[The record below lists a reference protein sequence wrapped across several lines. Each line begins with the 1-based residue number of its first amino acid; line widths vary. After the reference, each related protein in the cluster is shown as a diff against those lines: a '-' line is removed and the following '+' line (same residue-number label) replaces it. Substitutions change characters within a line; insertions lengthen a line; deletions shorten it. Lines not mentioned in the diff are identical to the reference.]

1 MPGVH
6 PVLSSSIG
14 RPPTGD
20 PLADSFEAARCARR
34 EMRQLPTAHRRDK
47 LHPFRMAVVLRI
59 HHAVPSQA
67 RAPESMKTRTYPDP
81 KPYPEKVRLVI
92 LDLDAFL
99 YPYDRAYRKAV
110 LRAWRAV
117 EKEYG
122 LPIFRKKTAKKLIEE
137 AKEEAKKNPDDALCQ
152 HITEMAERLENMG
165 YPSAS
170 VIGMLEAYC
179 RSRRVARSGVAEG
192 GMKHDRSLDPLYL
205 DPPYKDMIAMAFNL
219 RLLQDDREKKAGLT
233 RDELR
238 GKILEGEKGVTRLW
252 NKHMGSRF
260 IRPDAGLVS
269 KIQRLTE
276 AAIEVAV
283 LSHSFKQ
290 GEGQAMEKLE
300 KLGLKGVIPE
310 HKIFGLEEISPYKKG
325 EQPEVFEKTLAAIN
339 NMRDPADPI
348 MPFETIMAEDTI
360 GNLQGAKKA
369 GMQTVWV
376 PRGHKDMP
384 DHHPSQKL
392 QKKLASVDHVYATPY
407 QFLDALDAAI
417 RGSRADV

>member
-1 MPGVH
+1 
-6 PVLSSSIG
+6 
-14 RPPTGD
+14 
-20 PLADSFEAARCARR
+20 
-34 EMRQLPTAHRRDK
+34 
-47 LHPFRMAVVLRI
+47 
-59 HHAVPSQA
+59 
-67 RAPESMKTRTYPDP
+67 MKTKTYPDP

-99 YPYDRAYRKAV
+99 YPYDKAYRKAV
-110 LRAWRAV
+110 LRAWRSV

-122 LPIFRKKTAKKLIEE
+122 LPIFRKKVAQKLIEE
-137 AKEEAKKNPDDALCQ
+137 AKEEAKKNPNDALCRY
-152 HITEMAERLENMG
+152 ISSMAERLESTG
-165 YPSAS
+165 HPGAS
-170 VIGMLEAYC
+170 VIGMLEAYR
-179 RSRRVARSGVAEG
+179 RSRRLARSGRAEE
-192 GMKHDRSLDPLYL
+192 GMQHDHRLDPPYL

-219 RLLQDDREKKAGLT
+219 RLLQDHRNEKKAGLT

-252 NKHMGSRF
+252 NRHMGSGF

-269 KIQRLTE
+269 RIQRLTDTGV
-276 AAIEVAV
+276 EVAV

-310 HKIFGLEEISPYKKG
+310 RKIFGLEEISPYKKG
-325 EQPEVFEKTLAAIN
+325 KHPEVFEKALAAIN

-348 MPFETIMAEDTI
+348 KPIETIMAEDTI

-376 PRGHKDMP
+376 PRSHKDMP
-384 DHHPSQKL
+384 DHPSQKL
-392 QKKLASVDHVYATPY
+392 QKKLASVDHVVDHIYATPH

-417 RGSRADV
+417 RASREEL

>member
-1 MPGVH
+1 
-6 PVLSSSIG
+6 
-14 RPPTGD
+14 
-20 PLADSFEAARCARR
+20 
-34 EMRQLPTAHRRDK
+34 MRQLLRAPRRDP
-47 LHPFRMAVVLRI
+47 LRPFRMAVGLRI
-59 HHAVPSQA
+59 HHAVRNLRPV
-67 RAPESMKTRTYPDP
+67 APESMKTKTYPDP
-81 KPYPEKVRLVI
+81 KPYPEEVRLVI

-122 LPIFRKKTAKKLIEE
+122 LPIFRKKTAQKLIAE

-170 VIGMLEAYC
+170 VFGMLDAYR
-179 RSRRVARSGVAEG
+179 RSRRAARSGGAEG
-192 GMKHDRSLDPLYL
+192 GMQHDHSL
-205 DPPYKDMIAMAFNL
+205 DPPYKEMIAMAFNL
-219 RLLQDDREKKAGLT
+219 RLLQDRRSEKQAGLT

-238 GKILEGEKGVTRLW
+238 GKILEGAKGVTRLW
-252 NKHMGSRF
+252 NRHMGSGF
-260 IRPDAGLVS
+260 IRTDAGLRS
-269 KIQRLTE
+269 KIQRLTD
-276 AAIEVAV
+276 AGVEVAV

-325 EQPEVFEKTLAAIN
+325 KDPEVFEKALAAIN

-348 MPFETIMAEDTI
+348 QPFETIMAEDTI

-376 PRGHKDMP
+376 PRRKKDMP
-384 DHHPSQKL
+384 DHPSQKL
-392 QKKLASVDHVYATPY
+392 RKKLASVDHIYSTPH

-417 RGSRADV
+417 RASREDL

>member
-1 MPGVH
+1 
-6 PVLSSSIG
+6 
-14 RPPTGD
+14 
-20 PLADSFEAARCARR
+20 
-34 EMRQLPTAHRRDK
+34 
-47 LHPFRMAVVLRI
+47 
-59 HHAVPSQA
+59 
-67 RAPESMKTRTYPDP
+67 MKTKTYPDP

-99 YPYDRAYRKAV
+99 YPYDKAYRNAI
-110 LRAWRAV
+110 LRAWREI

-122 LPIFRKKTAKKLIEE
+122 LPIFRKKIAQKLIEE
-137 AKEEAKKNPDDALCQ
+137 AKEEAKKNPDDALCRY
-152 HITEMAERLENMG
+152 ISEMAERLESTG
-165 YPSAS
+165 HPGAS
-170 VIGMLEAYC
+170 VIGMLEAY
-179 RSRRVARSGVAEG
+179 RRARRVARSGETKVSAEE
-192 GMKHDRSLDPLYL
+192 GMQHDHFH

-219 RLLQDDREKKAGLT
+219 RLLQDHRSEKKAGLT

-252 NKHMGSRF
+252 NRHMGSGF

-269 KIQRLTE
+269 KIQRLTD
-276 AAIEVAV
+276 AGVEVAV
-283 LSHSFKQ
+283 LSHSFTQ

-310 HKIFGLEEISPYKKG
+310 HKIFGLEEISPCKKG
-325 EQPEVFEKTLAAIN
+325 KHPEVFAKALAAIN

-348 MPFETIMAEDTI
+348 KPIETIMAEDTI

-376 PRGHKDMP
+376 PRRDKDMP
-384 DHHPSQKL
+384 DHPSRKL
-392 QKKLASVDHVYATPY
+392 QKKLASVDHIYATPH

-417 RGSRADV
+417 RASREAL